1 MRDAGADFFRE
12 ALLFG
17 RCNASKRRRS
27 GTLDKLSRD
36 EDVYYAGMDPIGI
49 PAGWKRIL
57 RIATYAGALMLTAY
71 GCFQAY
77 TAYEDIRD
85 FGHAWDILAQ
95 NPAALQ
101 RAAARF

>member
-1 MRDAGADFFRE
+1 VRDAARIFFRG
-12 ALLFG
+12 AWLFG

-57 RIATYAGALMLTAY
+57 RIAMYAGALMLMAY

-85 FGHAWDILAQ
+85 FSHAFDILAE
-95 NPAALQ
+95 NPTVLKPVWPP
-101 RAAARF
+101 F